1 MNIPEITTKLF
12 EFRKLLFSL
21 LAKYPELLDIFDF
34 TLMNPIEF
42 LQIVPLSTVFVEKAL
57 SELFIYS

>member
-1 MNIPEITTKLF
+1 MNIPESATKLF

-21 LAKYPELLDIFDF
+21 LAKYPEPLEIFDF

-42 LQIVPLSTVFVEKAL
+42 LQIVPLSTVLLKKQSQKYL
-57 SELFIYS
+57 YS